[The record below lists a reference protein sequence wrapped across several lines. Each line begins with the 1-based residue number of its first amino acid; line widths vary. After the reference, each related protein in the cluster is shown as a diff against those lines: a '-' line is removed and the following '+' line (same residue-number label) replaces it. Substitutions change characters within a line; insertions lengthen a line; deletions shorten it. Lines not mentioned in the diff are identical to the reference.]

1 MDQAIEDHA
10 DSASLDRAGS
20 AAGRVGPL
28 LLVAAVVFVL
38 DQLTKALIRSW
49 LALGEHW
56 PQDFE
61 LLRLSHV
68 ENDGAAFGM
77 LQGAGPLLAIT
88 TVVAI
93 VLILLTMLR
102 SDTYPRSHLYAL
114 ALILGGAIGNLSD
127 RLARG
132 SVTDF
137 IDPTHYPSF
146 NLADSAIVVGVAA
159 IVVMTLFE
167 RTDDERAEDQPAI
180 ESSQDTPQ

>member
-1 MDQAIEDHA
+1 MDQAIEDSA
-10 DSASLDRAGS
+10 DPASLDRSGS

-38 DQLTKALIRSW
+38 DQLTKALIRNW
-49 LALGEHW
+49 LALGERW
-56 PQDFE
+56 PDDFE

-77 LQGAGPLLAIT
+77 LQGAGPLLVVT

-93 VLILLTMLR
+93 ALIMFTMLR

-137 IDPTHYPSF
+137 IEPTHYPSF

-159 IVVMTLFE
+159 IVVMTLFQRSE
-167 RTDDERAEDQPAI
+167 NEPTEDEPAI
-180 ESSQDTPQ
+180 ESSQDTPR